1 MAVVAEQRRAER
13 GPADGAG
20 AAARAERGFVSR
32 HRLPLALAA
41 IALAGYVGSIVY
53 IVLVRGQIG

>member
-1 MAVVAEQRRAER
+1 MDAASEERAER
-13 GPADGAG
+13 APAP
-20 AAARAERGFVSR
+20 AAAAGEGGRRGFLSR

-41 IALAGYVGSIVY
+41 IALSGYVGSIVY

>member
-1 MAVVAEQRRAER
+1 MAEEPTAGEVRSGEGDRAGR
-13 GPADGAG
+13 GS
-20 AAARAERGFVSR
+20 FLSR